1 MQIGDKIMVI
11 DDDLSGVIS
20 KIENSEVHFVT
31 DEGFNYVY
39 HLSKI
44 VVVDSLIENLLLQG
58 NPRKKRLSQ
67 KAILKK
73 NKSKKMP
80 VFDLHIEKIQVRH
93 KHLSDGQKLQIQL
106 DEVHRIIIK
115 MQRQKQKEFI
125 LVHGVG
131 KGVLKNEIIKILKTR
146 KITFSDA
153 SYLHF
158 GQNAALRVSFMVD

>member
-1 MQIGDKIMVI
+1 MKIGDKIMVI

-20 KIENSEVHFVT
+20 KIENSQVHFVT
-31 DEGFNYVY
+31 DEGFDYVY
-39 HLSKI
+39 SSSKI
-44 VVVDSLIENLLLQG
+44 VVVNPLVEKQFLQG
-58 NPRKKRLSQ
+58 NPRKKLLSQ
-67 KAILKK
+67 KAISK
-73 NKSKKMP
+73 KSKSKQLP

-93 KHLSDGQKLQIQL
+93 KHLSDAQKLQIQL
-106 DEVHRIIIK
+106 DEVRRIIIK

-146 KITFSDA
+146 KIIFSDA

-158 GQNAALRVSFMVD
+158 GQNAALRVSFMAD